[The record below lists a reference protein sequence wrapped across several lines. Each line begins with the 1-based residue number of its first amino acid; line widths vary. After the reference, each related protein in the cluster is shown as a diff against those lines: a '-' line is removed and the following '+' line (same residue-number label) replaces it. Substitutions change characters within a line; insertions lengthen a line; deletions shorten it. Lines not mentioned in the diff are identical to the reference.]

1 MVGCAQPAV
10 VEIVP
15 GSEDTQH
22 QLVLQVGG
30 HAGQV
35 GRLSLA
41 VRLGC
46 VVIFVLSSS
55 LVTFPRVQGAAPVS
69 LTAAGPVG
77 SWLGLIIVRLLT
89 DKLARTAAQN
99 VVPGLIRPHVDTVL
113 SIPAIVRLTCFPVGE
128 GVVPDCPVRPSER
141 ILGVPVVGSQPG
153 VVGVPRQAEHEVV
166 LGLGEDRDQLS
177 ALCADTG
184 LAGSLPG
191 DLKTILVETSR
202 AGQHISPGQ

>member
-1 MVGCAQPAV
+1 MVGGAQPAV

-15 GSEDTQH
+15 GNEDTQH
-22 QLVLQVGG
+22 HLVLQVGG

-41 VRLGC
+41 VGLGC

-55 LVTFPRVQGAAPVS
+55 LVTFPGVQGGGPVS
-69 LTAAGPVG
+69 LTAAGPIV
-77 SWLGLIIVRLLT
+77 SWLGLVIVRLLT
-89 DKLARTAAQN
+89 DKLARAAAQN
-99 VVPGLIRPHVDTVL
+99 VVPGLVRPHVDAVL
-113 SIPAIVRLTCFPVGE
+113 SIPAIIRLTRFPVGE
-128 GVVPDCPVRPSER
+128 RVVPVCPVRPSER
-141 ILGVPVVGSQPG
+141 ILRVPVVGSQPG
-153 VVGVPRQAEHEVV
+153 VVGVPRQAEHQVV

-191 DLKTILVETSR
+191 DLNTILVETSS
-202 AGQHISPGQ
+202 AGQYFSPGQ